1 MLTHLLSFNTS
12 KVYSLSFNSYFSD
25 ESAIILT
32 VLPLYVTCLFPLAV
46 FNTFFFIFDIL
57 F

>member
-12 KVYSLSFNSYFSD
+12 KVYSLSFNVYFSD
-25 ESAIILT
+25 ESAVILT